1 MFKKVFLA
9 VLAIVGSISIA
20 NAQEVFHKGTTAI
33 NAGIGLGSYYN
44 SLSIPPLSISLDYGV
59 ADNLI
64 NGNNGSISV
73 GGFVGYAASSF
84 SGWTADKVTVS
95 YAALGARG
103 AFHYQ
108 FAPKLDTYA
117 GLMLGYNIASSSW
130 SGVEYNTHAS
140 ASSGVALGGY
150 FGARYFFTENIGAFA
165 ELGYSI
171 AYLNLGATFK
181 F

>member
-9 VLAIVGSISIA
+9 ALALIGSVSLA

-33 NAGIGLGSYYN
+33 NAGVGLGSYY
-44 SLSIPPLSISLDYGV
+44 SGLALPPLSVSLDYGV

-73 GGFVGYAASSF
+73 GGFAGYTASSHTYGTYKSTF
-84 SGWTADKVTVS
+84 S
-95 YAALGARG
+95 YIALGGRG

-117 GLMLGYNIASSSW
+117 GMMISYDIVSTPDSW
-130 SGVEYNTHAS
+130 ANYVWSYGSRVDWS
-140 ASSGVALGGY
+140 IFL
-150 FGARYFFTENIGAFA
+150 GARYFFTEKIGGFA
-165 ELGYSI
+165 ELGYGF
-171 AYLNLGATFK
+171 YNLNLGVTFK
-181 F
+181 L

>member
-33 NAGIGLGSYYN
+33 NAGVGLGSYY
-44 SLSIPPLSISLDYGV
+44 SGLAIPPLSVSLDYGV
-59 ADNLI
+59 TDNMI

-73 GGFVGYAASSF
+73 GGFVGYAASSY
-84 SGWTADKVTVS
+84 SGWIADKVNVS
-95 YAALGARG
+95 YAILGARG

-117 GLMLGYNIASSSW
+117 GLMVSYDIVSSNYDAFANYIKTSHVDW
-130 SGVEYNTHAS
+130 SIF
-140 ASSGVALGGY
+140 LGG
-150 FGARYFFTENIGAFA
+150 RYFFTEKIGAFA
-165 ELGYSI
+165 ELGYGF
-171 AYLNLGATFK
+171 YNLNLGVTFK
-181 F
+181 L

>member
-33 NAGIGLGSYYN
+33 NAGIGLGSYY
-44 SLSIPPLSISLDYGV
+44 SGLAIPPLSVSLDYGV
-59 ADNLI
+59 TGNMI

-73 GGFVGYAASSF
+73 GGFLGYTATKKFYGDAGASI
-84 SGWTADKVTVS
+84 AV
-95 YAALGARG
+95 LGARG

-117 GLMLGYNIASSSW
+117 GLMVSYDIVSSSYDAFSNYIKSSHIDW
-130 SGVEYNTHAS
+130 S
-140 ASSGVALGGY
+140 L
-150 FGARYFFTENIGAFA
+150 FLGARYFFTEKIGAFA
-165 ELGYSI
+165 ELGYGF
-171 AYLNLGATFK
+171 YNLNLGVTFK
-181 F
+181 L

>member
-1 MFKKVFLA
+1 MLKKVFLA
-9 VLAIVGSISIA
+9 VLALVGSASLA
-20 NAQEVFHKGTTAI
+20 NAQEIFSKGTSAV
-33 NAGIGLGSYYN
+33 NVGVGIGSYL
-44 SLSIPPLSISLDYGV
+44 SDLSIPPLSVSLDYGV

-64 NGNNGSISV
+64 NGNNGSISL
-73 GGFVGYAASSF
+73 GGYIGYTASSSTYF
-84 SGWTADKVTVS
+84 GSKFNAS
-95 YAALGARG
+95 YTILGARG

-108 FAPKLDTYA
+108 FIPKLDTYA